1 MHAADPVRLAAELIR
16 YDTTNPP
23 GGEEMALR
31 HLAGILA
38 PAGFAVTM
46 DAFAPAQ
53 GGTVTTGRASLVAR
67 LPGTRPGPALCFA
80 GHIDTVPLGTAPWSV
95 PPLGGEEREGRLY
108 GRGASDM
115 KSGIAAMCAAAL
127 RMAGEDARSDMV
139 LCVFGGEET
148 GCEGSFHVV
157 RDPALLDLLRRVG
170 AVVVCEP
177 TRNRP
182 LLGHKGA
189 LWLECGFTG
198 RTAHGSMPELGDNAL
213 YKAVDAVA
221 RIRALDFGAPP
232 HPYLGGWTCSVNT
245 LHAGQNTNS
254 VPDRAT
260 LRIDIRTIP
269 GQRGAVMARKV
280 AEAAGGPG
288 EPGEPGEEV
297 EMGVL
302 LDIPAVWTE
311 PDHPWVR
318 RAFGLLAEYLDAP
331 PGIESVQF
339 FTDAAALRTALPDA
353 PVLILGPG
361 DPALAHR
368 TDEFAETAQIRAATD
383 MYAALARQWC
393 AQAG

>member
-23 GGEEMALR
+23 GGEEPALR
-31 HLAGILA
+31 HLADILV
-38 PAGFAVTM
+38 PAGFAVTV
-46 DAFAPAQ
+46 ASFASAQ
-53 GGTVTTGRASLVAR
+53 GGAATTGRASMVAC

-80 GHIDTVPLGTAPWSV
+80 GHIDTVPLGTAAWSV

-127 RMAGEDARSDMV
+127 RMAGEDARPDMV

-148 GCEGSFHVV
+148 GCEGSFHVA
-157 RDPALLDLLRRVG
+157 RDPDLRAVLGRVG

-189 LWLECGFTG
+189 LWLECGFSG

-213 YKAVDAVA
+213 YKAVDAVS
-221 RIRALDFGAPP
+221 RIRVLDFGAPP
-232 HPYLGGWTCSVNT
+232 HAHLGGWTCSVNT

-260 LRIDIRTIP
+260 VRIDIRTIP
-269 GQRGAVMARKV
+269 GQRGTVLARRV
-280 AEAAGGPG
+280 AEAAGAGT
-288 EPGEPGEEV
+288 
-297 EMGVL
+297 EMDVL

-318 RAFGLLAEYLDAP
+318 RAFGLLSEYLDAP

-339 FTDAAALRTALPDA
+339 FTDAAALRTALPDT

-361 DPALAHR
+361 DPTMAHR

-393 AQAG
+393 ARAG